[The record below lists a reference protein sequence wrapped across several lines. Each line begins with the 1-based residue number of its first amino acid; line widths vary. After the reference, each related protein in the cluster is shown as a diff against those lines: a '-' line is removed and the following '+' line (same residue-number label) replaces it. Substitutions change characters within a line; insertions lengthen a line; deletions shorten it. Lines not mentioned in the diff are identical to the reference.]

1 MRVPVAAA
9 SLLAL
14 VVTLSGASAHAAPL
28 PASASAR
35 SLAVRVVYPDG
46 RVDVLAEAVAPPAR
60 EVRSGGLNYGDGV
73 VTTGS
78 VWTRARAL
86 SDVRADSWGSSTVRS
101 VSLFGGEITIGAV
114 STKATASATAKGAQG
129 TLSGSWLA
137 EVQIFG
143 EKVRATSNA
152 RVQLG
157 DWGYAVLLEQAVVR
171 DSPRIGR
178 RTLVTGIHVYLT
190 KAHGGL
196 PAETEILVG
205 YAEAAASVPRPKPA
219 QTDVPDDQ
227 PESGGSP
234 ITPPKGPKRD
244 PEPRSPN
251 APPSKPPP
259 AVRNPPDNVRPELTA
274 DRYVFPVYGPSSFS
288 NDFAASRAIT
298 GWHHGNDIFAPY
310 GAPVLAVTDGTLFL
324 TGWNDVGGN
333 RVWLRDRE
341 GNEFYFAHLSAFS
354 PLAFNG
360 SQVRAGD
367 VIGFVGTTGD
377 AQGTPPHLHFEIHP
391 AALLGLGYD
400 GVVNPYE
407 YLLAWHQV
415 ADRAFDWGS
424 PDAGE
429 APPPATVLLQSED
442 ISTASGLDPDAL
454 TELLELP
461 AFLGEPEA
469 ARAPTVVGAGPGL

>member
-1 MRVPVAAA
+1 MRVPLAVA

-14 VVTLSGASAHAAPL
+14 VATLAGASADAAPV

-35 SLAVRVVYPDG
+35 ALAVRVVYPDG
-46 RVDVLAEAVAPPAR
+46 KEDVLAEAVAPPAR
-60 EVRSGGLNYGDGV
+60 EARSGGLQYGDGIV
-73 VTTGS
+73 STGT
-78 VWTRARAL
+78 VWSRARAK
-86 SDVRADSWGSSTVRS
+86 SDERADAWGSSTMRA

-114 STKATASATAKGAQG
+114 STKATAVAAGRRASGG
-129 TLSGSWLA
+129 LSGSWLA
-137 EVQIFG
+137 EVEILG
-143 EKVRATSNA
+143 EPVRATANE

-157 DWGYAVLLEQAVVR
+157 DWGYAVLLEQAIVR
-171 DSPRIGR
+171 DAKRIGR

-190 KAHGGL
+190 AAHAGL
-196 PAETEILVG
+196 PADTEILVG
-205 YAEAAASVPRPKPA
+205 SAEAAASVPRPKPA
-219 QTDVPDDQ
+219 GSEPPDQ
-227 PESGGSP
+227 PEGGSGSP

-251 APPSKPPP
+251 VPPKQPPP
-259 AVRNPPDNVRPELTA
+259 HVRNPPPDVKPQLTA
-274 DRYVFPVYGPSSFS
+274 DRYVFPVYGPSSFTD
-288 NDFAASRAIT
+288 DFAASRAIT
-298 GWHHGNDIFAPY
+298 GWHHGNDIFAPL

-354 PLAFNG
+354 PLAFEG

-367 VIGFVGTTGD
+367 VIGFVGATGD
-377 AQGTPPHLHFEIHP
+377 AVGTPPHLHFEVHP

-407 YLLAWHQV
+407 YLLAWRRV
-415 ADRAFDWGS
+415 ADREFDWGA

-429 APPPATVLLQSED
+429 APPPGAVILQAED
-442 ISTASGLDPDAL
+442 ISTASGLDPEGLGA
-454 TELLELP
+454 LLEVP
-461 AFLGEPEA
+461 AFLGEPES
-469 ARAPTVVGAGPGL
+469 AREPAVVGAPRGL